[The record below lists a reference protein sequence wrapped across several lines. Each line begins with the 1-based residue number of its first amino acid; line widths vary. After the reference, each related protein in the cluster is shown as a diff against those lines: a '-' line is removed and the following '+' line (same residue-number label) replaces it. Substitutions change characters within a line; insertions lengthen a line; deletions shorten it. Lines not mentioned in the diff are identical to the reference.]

1 MAKGIWLRQSSAA
14 AAIGCGISKFGSSY
28 KGKLK
33 FKMEDG
39 HKLYFVPLELMREE
53 YQSTYQDKIIEV
65 AGDEAID
72 DLLTELNIAA
82 DFDNSLSAVDI
93 QEARRKKI
101 IKETEYLDQKIK
113 ERKQVL
119 FSEWSERFFIVFER
133 SFTKFKNSL
142 IDLHLDK
149 EAVSKLTEN
158 LNLALN
164 AMQESLD
171 NISAEYMNEVNEEQI
186 EDEE

>member
-65 AGDEAID
+65 TGDETID
-72 DLLTELNIAA
+72 DLLTELNITA
-82 DFDNSLSAVDI
+82 DFDNSLSTVDI

-113 ERKQVL
+113 ERKQQL
-119 FSEWSERFFIVFER
+119 FSEWSERFFIVF
-133 SFTKFKNSL
+133 SKNFTKFKNSL
-142 IDLHLDK
+142 IDLHLEE
-149 EAVSKLTEN
+149 EAVKKLTDN

-171 NISAEYMNEVNEEQI
+171 DILKEYMQEDVEDIDNES
-186 EDEE
+186 

>member
-1 MAKGIWLRQSSAA
+1 M
-14 AAIGCGISKFGSSY
+14 
-28 KGKLK
+28 
-33 FKMEDG
+33 
-39 HKLYFVPLELMREE
+39 PLEYVRPE

-65 AGDEAID
+65 TGDEEVD

-82 DFDNSLSAVDI
+82 DFDSSLSNIDI

-149 EAVSKLTEN
+149 EAVARLTEN

-164 AMQESLD
+164 AMQESLAE
-171 NISAEYMNEVNEEQI
+171 ISAEYMNEVDEEQI

>member
-1 MAKGIWLRQSSAA
+1 M
-14 AAIGCGISKFGSSY
+14 
-28 KGKLK
+28 
-33 FKMEDG
+33 
-39 HKLYFVPLELMREE
+39 PLEYVRPE
-53 YQSTYQDKIIEV
+53 YKSTYQEKIIEV
-65 AGDEAID
+65 AGDESID

-82 DFDNSLSAVDI
+82 DFDNTLSTVDI
-93 QEARRKKI
+93 QEARRQKI

-149 EAVSKLTEN
+149 EAVARLTEN

-171 NISAEYMNEVNEEQI
+171 EISAEYMTEVTEEQI

>member
-1 MAKGIWLRQSSAA
+1 M
-14 AAIGCGISKFGSSY
+14 
-28 KGKLK
+28 
-33 FKMEDG
+33 
-39 HKLYFVPLELMREE
+39 PLEYVRPE

-65 AGDEAID
+65 TGDEEVD

-82 DFDNSLSAVDI
+82 DFDSSLSNIDI

-149 EAVSKLTEN
+149 EAVAKLTEN

-164 AMQESLD
+164 TMQESLD
-171 NISAEYMNEVNEEQI
+171 EISAEYMNEVDEEQI